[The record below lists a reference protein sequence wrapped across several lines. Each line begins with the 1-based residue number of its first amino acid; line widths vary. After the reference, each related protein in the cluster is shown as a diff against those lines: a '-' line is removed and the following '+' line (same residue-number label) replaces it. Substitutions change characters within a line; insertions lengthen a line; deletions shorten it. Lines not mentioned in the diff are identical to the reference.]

1 MKSSFKDFLHKI
13 DFNDPSEYDF
23 DADEAIDVNI
33 KETIKNINKSS
44 WCWTLFSCEGHNHD
58 DNSQSLPYFVFIV
71 KKKCISVLL
80 GMLFNT
86 LDPKVDKITKLPLCN
101 TNGLNISW
109 GFTDEKYA
117 IISVHWAHNFLEDE
131 TLHKKLLDDFYNMSF
146 KILEANL

>member
-1 MKSSFKDFLHKI
+1 MKTNFKDFLKKI

-23 DADEAIDVNI
+23 DADQAIDVNI

-71 KKKCISVLL
+71 KKKCIPVLL
-80 GMLFNT
+80 GLLFDT
-86 LDPKVDKITKLPLCN
+86 LDPKINNITEFPLCN
-101 TNGLNISW
+101 TNGISVSW
-109 GFTDEKYA
+109 GFTDDKYA

-131 TLHKKLLDDFYNMSF
+131 EHHKKLLADFYDMSF
-146 KILEANL
+146 RILGAKL